1 MMLYMPTK
9 VYQEKKCVENHS
21 RELAAL
27 VTSALIVTG

>member
-27 VTSALIVTG
+27 GTRARS